1 MGTHQQTG
9 LAQQAEASRPPPQ
22 MSGSREEGRAAKQ
35 KEILPQTQQLVEGYL
50 GAGLEE
56 EL

>member
-35 KEILPQTQQLVEGYL
+35 KEILPQIQQLVEGYL